1 MQFSQLVK
9 GVPNVVRKGEDVTV
23 ARLEIDSRKVEQGT
37 AFCCIPGFQVDGHD
51 FAAQAKEN
59 GAVALIV
66 EHEVPVDLPQAIVP
80 DMRTALSAV
89 AANFYGHPADKLRL
103 FAVTGT
109 NGKTTTTF
117 MLKTVLESA
126 GEKSGLIGT
135 VVNLAGNEA
144 IGESLTTPEPLQM
157 QGYFAQMVQKGCGV
171 CCMEASSQAISQHR
185 IEGLHFRVGIFSNLT
200 QDHLDYH
207 KTMACYAAEKK
218 KLFYQCDIGLFN
230 ADDPYADEMR
240 RDVPCRSYTY
250 GVDHAADYRA
260 ECVQLHAHGV
270 EYDLVAPQGSG
281 HVQLPIPGRFS
292 VYNSLACAAACLAAG
307 LPMETVL
314 NGLHQV
320 KTVPGRIEL
329 VPTPGCDF
337 SVILDYAHTPDG
349 LVNILSA
356 VRDFTKGRVIAL
368 FGCGGDRDPK
378 KRPLMGL
385 AAGQRAD
392 LCIVTSDNPRT
403 EEPASIIQAIIPGV
417 EESGCPYEVVE
428 NRREAIGRALRIA
441 QKGDVIVLAG
451 KGHEPY
457 QIIGKT
463 KYPFDE
469 KQIVA
474 EELQAMNSDG
484 KERRPKCNN

>member
-1 MQFSQLVK
+1 MQFSQLLA
-9 GVPNVVRKGEDVTV
+9 GVPNVVRTGEDVTITHV
-23 ARLEIDSRKVEQGT
+23 EIDSRKVKPGT

-51 FAAQAKEN
+51 FAAQAEKN

-66 EHEVPVDLPQAIVP
+66 EHEVPVNLPQAIVP

-135 VVNLAGNEA
+135 VVNLAGAEV

-157 QGYFAQMVQKGCGV
+157 QGYFAQMAQKGCSV

-185 IEGLHFRVGIFSNLT
+185 IEGLHFQVGIFSNLT

-207 KTMACYAAEKK
+207 KTMECYAAEKK
-218 KLFYQCDIGLFN
+218 KLFDQCDIGLFN
-230 ADDPYADEMR
+230 ADDPYGAYMQK
-240 RDVPCRSYTY
+240 DVSCRSYTY
-250 GVDHAADYRA
+250 GVDQAADYRA
-260 ECVQLHAHGV
+260 EGVQLHAHGV
-270 EYDLVAPQGSG
+270 EYDLVAPQGKG
-281 HVQLPIPGRFS
+281 HVELPIPGRFS

-307 LPMETVL
+307 LPMNTVL
-314 NGLHQV
+314 DGLHQV

-349 LVNILSA
+349 IENILSA
-356 VRDFTKGRVIAL
+356 VRDFATGRVIVL

-385 AAGQRAD
+385 AAGKGAD

-403 EEPASIIQAIIPGV
+403 EDPGAILQAILPGV

-428 NRREAIGRALRIA
+428 NRREAIAHALRIA
-441 QKGDVIVLAG
+441 EKGDVIVLAG

-474 EELQAMNSDG
+474 EELKKMNSDG
-484 KERRPKCNN
+484 KERRPECNN